1 MAAKLAQTSS
11 SAQAERQLA
20 ACTTD
25 RDEAVA
31 AMKGLRLRLE
41 EAETA
46 QAGLADEVQLLR
58 AELAAKQSEAESLRM
73 ELTDASV
80 DASEERQGRGS
91 DPAALRA
98 QMCKRQQERETIENL
113 REQVAE
119 QQVSCLSPGVVCN

>member
-1 MAAKLAQTSS
+1 
-11 SAQAERQLA
+11 
-20 ACTTD
+20 
-25 RDEAVA
+25 
-31 AMKGLRLRLE
+31 MKGLRLRLE

-80 DASEERQGRGS
+80 DASEERQGQGS

-98 QMCKRQQERETIENL
+98 QMCKRQQERETIE
-113 REQVAE
+113 EQVAK